1 MNISY
6 NAMYLPL
13 IGHRAKPLALVL
25 NFGHEVASLAVVR
38 DLDTIWCQ
46 LHCHIAKEVVLCL
59 VVGIETF
66 LGVNRPGLQSS
77 TYSFT
82 MASVQAGK
90 AVFMKLN

>member
-1 MNISY
+1 M
-6 NAMYLPL
+6 
-13 IGHRAKPLALVL
+13 VV
-25 NFGHEVASLAVVR
+25 NFGHEVASLSVAR
-38 DLDTIWCQ
+38 NLDRIWCQ
-46 LHCHIAKEVVLCL
+46 LRCHIAKEVVLGL
-59 VVGIETF
+59 AVGIEAF